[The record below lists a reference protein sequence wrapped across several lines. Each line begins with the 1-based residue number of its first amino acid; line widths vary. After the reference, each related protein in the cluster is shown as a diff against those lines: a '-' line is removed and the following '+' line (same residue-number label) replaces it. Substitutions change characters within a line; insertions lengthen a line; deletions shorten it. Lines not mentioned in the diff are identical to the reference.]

1 MLMSP
6 AEMCARHSFSRSLP
20 DYSSTYYGTLQ
31 KTVILL
37 YSHPS
42 STPVPTQHRR
52 PSPPAVA
59 PRDFGAP
66 YTILNTVI
74 LLYEHPLPHSRTRL
88 PPRADP
94 PRDFGEPTPARRG
107 LVTISLDYTGYSY
120 NLFTNTPSPIL
131 TTPLPQILHVILE
144 SRHQPGEASCG
155 GGLDLA
161 ALTASGRLLQTIFLH
176 QVRDYVQIY
185 VHICIDRNRTDSTIH
200 RHGHCPALHCIC
212 ARGCVGV

>member
-1 MLMSP
+1 VRERGRAAYAKFTVESRGMFEPFPSVLRQQVATLLRGYYTTNYTTTSHAKFMLMSP
-6 AEMCARHSFSRSLP
+6 AEMCARHSFRFFSRSLP

-74 LLYEHPLPHSRTRL
+74 LLHEHPLPHSRTPL
-88 PPRADP
+88 PPA
-94 PRDFGEPTPARRG
+94 
-107 LVTISLDYTGYSY
+107 
-120 NLFTNTPSPIL
+120 
-131 TTPLPQILHVILE
+131 QILRVILE
-144 SRHQPGEASCG
+144 NRHQPGEAS
-155 GGLDLA
+155 
-161 ALTASGRLLQTIFLH
+161 LLYH
-176 QVRDYVQIY
+176 
-185 VHICIDRNRTDSTIH
+185 
-200 RHGHCPALHCIC
+200 
-212 ARGCVGV
+212 